1 MFSRKVWLVARREYL
16 TNFRRPSFLF
26 TAFGVPL
33 LSLVAMFFVIQ
44 ITASRETNLKGYD
57 HVAYID
63 RAVGRG
69 PVINPAADDDYDY
82 QAVSNPAQPVPEA
95 PDAAYYDA
103 LQEYAN
109 EQLRGGDLD
118 MYFVL
123 DENYVLT
130 GNVELYSEK
139 NVPAVL
145 QSNIEDF
152 LRNQIALSAEGIDLA
167 VPAKRLGEPADI
179 LIRDVDSGDEIS
191 EAALI
196 GRLLLPFL
204 FVFIYFMSTTTT
216 AQFLMSGVVEEKENR
231 LMEILATSLRPLEL
245 LWGKIVGLGAL
256 ALTQVAFW
264 LVGGILTMLLKED
277 AREFITGAAFRPG
290 DIALIVVLFIIN
302 FLLFAAIMMGIGAAV
317 TAEAESRQIA
327 GFLSFLALLPI
338 MLSVTF
344 FSNPNGP
351 MPLFFSF
358 FPLTAAAAIIMR
370 IGLTTVPMWQIVLSF
385 VIQVISVAGVVW
397 LAAKVFRL
405 GMLMYGKPLTP
416 RTLWNALREGRV
428 MLTTATTDGPV
439 TPKKKKGWLRR

>member
-44 ITASRETNLKGYD
+44 ITASRETNLKNFDRVG
-57 HVAYID
+57 YID
-63 RAVGRG
+63 RALGRD
-69 PVINPAADDDYDY
+69 PVIQFEDDDYDY
-82 QAVSNPAQPVPEA
+82 QAISNPELPA
-95 PDAAYYDA
+95 PDSPTTYDA

-109 EQLRGGDLD
+109 DLLRSGDLD
-118 MYFVL
+118 VYFVL

-130 GNVELYSEK
+130 GNVELFSKK
-139 NVPAVL
+139 NIPSVL

-152 LRNQIALSAEGIDLA
+152 LRNQIAHSTEGTNLA
-167 VPAKRLGEPADI
+167 VPAERLGKPAEI
-179 LIRDVDSGDEIS
+179 LIRDVDSGDEIT

-204 FVFIYFMSTTTT
+204 FVFLYFMSTTTT

-231 LMEILATSLRPLEL
+231 LMEILATSIRPLEL

-277 AREFITGAAFRPG
+277 AREFIAGAAFRPA

-302 FLLFAAIMMGIGAAV
+302 FLLFAAIMMGIGASV

-327 GFLSFLALLPI
+327 GFMSMIVLLPL

-344 FSNPNGP
+344 FNNPNGP
-351 MPLFFSF
+351 LPLVMSF

-370 IGLTTVPMWQIVLSF
+370 IGLTVVPMWQIVLSMA
-385 VIQVISVAGVVW
+385 IQVASVLGTVW

-428 MLTTATTDGPV
+428 MLTTATTDGPA

>member
-1 MFSRKVWLVARREYL
+1 
-16 TNFRRPSFLF
+16 
-26 TAFGVPL
+26 
-33 LSLVAMFFVIQ
+33 
-44 ITASRETNLKGYD
+44 
-57 HVAYID
+57 
-63 RAVGRG
+63 
-69 PVINPAADDDYDY
+69 
-82 QAVSNPAQPVPEA
+82 
-95 PDAAYYDA
+95 
-103 LQEYAN
+103 
-109 EQLRGGDLD
+109 
-118 MYFVL
+118 
-123 DENYVLT
+123 
-130 GNVELYSEK
+130 
-139 NVPAVL
+139 
-145 QSNIEDF
+145 
-152 LRNQIALSAEGIDLA
+152 
-167 VPAKRLGEPADI
+167 
-179 LIRDVDSGDEIS
+179 
-191 EAALI
+191 
-196 GRLLLPFL
+196 
-204 FVFIYFMSTTTT
+204 
-216 AQFLMSGVVEEKENR
+216 MSGVVEEKENR